1 MLNGCSAASI
11 TIHSF
16 RIFNIPQHCCLD
28 MSLVCPVT
36 PVTASCAKSILN
48 LIVPSASRSDH
59 WLQWCWH
66 KYLRF
71 SEFEILRQRYL
82 SPLMCSNYS
91 QPGLENDVLDLFNVL
106 NLIVLSLS
114 RSGQWFWCCR
124 HKYLNFRNLRSCNS
138 CIHHLWSAPTTVS
151 QAFGIPYWTYLV
163 RWNSSCH
170 PPCDLVNGCSAAST
184 ISPIFGIWDPVT
196 ATFTTFDVLQLQSG
210 TPLEW
215 CPRPIQYAGSPRDIH
230 FLIRSLAVALEAQTL
245 PIFAFLKSGRP
256 RRCVNMVM
264 RVYINFCYMVGA
276 QPTRTANQDG
286 QPGPPARM
294 ASS

>member
-1 MLNGCSAASI
+1 MPSHPSY
-11 TIHSF
+11 SV
-16 RIFNIPQHCCLD
+16 
-28 MSLVCPVT
+28 VCQINV
-36 PVTASCAKSILN
+36 LN

-138 CIHHLWSAPTTVS
+138 YIHHLWSAPTTVS

-163 RWNSSCH
+163 RRNSSYH

-196 ATFTTFDVLQLQSG
+196 ATFTTFDVLQIQSARSLEWRTRPMWCIEYHRAILLAISLMVAVLQAQICPIFGIWDPVTATFTMVDLLQLQSAK
-210 TPLEW
+210 PLES
-215 CPRPIQYAGSPRDIH
+215 CTSPI
-230 FLIRSLAVALEAQTL
+230 
-245 PIFAFLKSGRP
+245 
-256 RRCVNMVM
+256 
-264 RVYINFCYMVGA
+264 
-276 QPTRTANQDG
+276 
-286 QPGPPARM
+286 
-294 ASS
+294 